1 MRRQIAC
8 VIVAMALAGPAG
20 ADSVDG
26 TWKTAPATGGGYG
39 TVAIAPCGAKICGTL
54 TKAYDKTGKEV
65 ASADVGKQIISNM
78 VAKGGGTYSGGTVY
92 SPARGKS
99 FDGTMTRKGNAL
111 DVSACEL
118 GVCRGQIWTRIK

>member
-8 VIVAMALAGPAG
+8 VFVAMALAGPAV

-26 TWKTAPATGGGYG
+26 NWKTAPATGGGYG
-39 TVAIAPCGAKICGTL
+39 TVAIAACGAKICGTL
-54 TKAYDKTGKEV
+54 TIAYDKTGKEIT
-65 ASADVGKQIISNM
+65 SADVGKQIISDM
-78 VAKGGGTYSGGTVY
+78 VAKGDGTYSGGTVY

-99 FDGTMTRKGNAL
+99 YNGTMTRKGNAL

-118 GVCRGQIWTRIK
+118 GACRSQIWTRIK